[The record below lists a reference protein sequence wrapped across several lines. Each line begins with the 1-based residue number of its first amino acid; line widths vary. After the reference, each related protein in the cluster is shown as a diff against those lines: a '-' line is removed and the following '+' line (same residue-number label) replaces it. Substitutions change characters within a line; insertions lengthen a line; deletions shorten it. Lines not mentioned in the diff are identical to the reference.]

1 MPHFRHRS
9 TLPLIIISLFL
20 VIGALLFA
28 YRTLPKRTTLPT
40 GSNLSVIGVK
50 LDQYRA
56 SVDWHKLQAAGVSF
70 VYLRATQGKSYFDD
84 DYERYRSQ
92 IQGTNLAFGSVLYFS
107 DESSVRAQY
116 KYFNKK
122 TANNTGSLPIL
133 LEAAPGSDSN
143 KLAFWNHMG
152 QLAKLFLKDGKSV
165 MVQGD
170 IKYKKYFPAATKFMS
185 TASQAPDKLQYS
197 FWRYTNKG
205 HIKNVKAMEY
215 DVEMYAYNGTMGQYK
230 QLYGDLTQ

>member
-56 SVDWHKLQAAGVSF
+56 SVDLHKLQAAGVSF

-133 LEAAPGSDSN
+133 LEAAPGSAVS
-143 KLAFWNHMG
+143 
-152 QLAKLFLKDGKSV
+152 
-165 MVQGD
+165 
-170 IKYKKYFPAATKFMS
+170 
-185 TASQAPDKLQYS
+185 
-197 FWRYTNKG
+197 YT
-205 HIKNVKAMEY
+205 H
-215 DVEMYAYNGTMGQYK
+215 
-230 QLYGDLTQ
+230 LTLPTNREV